1 MPIKVVC
8 AADAAL
14 DAWKGMAE
22 FSTTQEFTTVGVS
35 REEYEENGG
44 ERVKRWWGGNWN
56 GGVLLD
62 VHK

>member
-1 MPIKVVC
+1 MPIAVVR
-8 AADAAL
+8 ADDAAL

-22 FSTTQEFTTVGVS
+22 FTSTQEFTTIGVS

-56 GGVLLD
+56 GDLLS
-62 VHK
+62 